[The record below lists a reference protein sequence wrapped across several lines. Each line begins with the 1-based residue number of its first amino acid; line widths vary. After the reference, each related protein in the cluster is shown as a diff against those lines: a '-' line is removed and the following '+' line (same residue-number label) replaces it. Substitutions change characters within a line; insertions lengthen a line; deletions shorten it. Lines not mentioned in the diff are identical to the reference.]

1 MGGSDDGAICF
12 SLCGG
17 RVCCFMIV
25 MTLSAIGGC
34 GGGERVKIRQR
45 NAELKEHGG
54 TCYGELIV
62 VGGKYSPDVETGV
75 QNKDCVCPTN
85 NTCTWSHDGVCDEAS
100 GVCAEGTDC
109 EDCGTCNWYRC
120 VSKAEVPKPTTLD
133 KCENWTQAPLPTS
146 SPTPSPTPT
155 CCLNTCAFA
164 NDAVCQDGGPGSLG
178 EPGLCD
184 SGTDCDDCGDRC
196 R

>member
-1 MGGSDDGAICF
+1 MWGSDDGAICF

-34 GGGERVKIRQR
+34 GGGDGAEREKIRQR
-45 NAELKEHGG
+45 KAELKEHGG
-54 TCYGELIV
+54 TCYGEFV
-62 VGGKYSPDVETGV
+62 TTVHEERRRGGRYGGVNTGL
-75 QNKDCVCPTN
+75 QNTDCVCPLN

-133 KCENWTQAPLPTS
+133 KCENWTQAPLITR
-146 SPTPSPTPT
+146 SPTPSPPCTMHG
-155 CCLNTCAFA
+155 NEQ
-164 NDAVCQDGGPGSLG
+164 VC
-178 EPGLCD
+178 
-184 SGTDCDDCGDRC
+184 R
-196 R
+196 

>member
-1 MGGSDDGAICF
+1 
-12 SLCGG
+12 
-17 RVCCFMIV
+17 
-25 MTLSAIGGC
+25 MTR
-34 GGGERVKIRQR
+34 EEKRQ
-45 NAELKEHGG
+45 EKLKEHNG
-54 TCYGELIV
+54 TCHGEYEVTIEN
-62 VGGKYSPDVETGV
+62 GRIKETGF
-75 QNKDCVCPTN
+75 QTRDCVCPTN

-133 KCENWTQAPLPTS
+133 KCENWTQAPLPTP
-146 SPTPSPTPT
+146 SPTPPPTPPRPT

-164 NDAVCQDGGPGSLG
+164 NDAVCQDGGTGSVNTHCG
-178 EPGLCD
+178 
-184 SGTDCDDCGDRC
+184 SGTDCDDCGVRC

>member
-1 MGGSDDGAICF
+1 MGGSDDGAFCF

-34 GGGERVKIRQR
+34 GGGEREKIRQR

-62 VGGKYSPDVETGV
+62 KVGCSECNDVETGL
-75 QNKDCVCPTN
+75 QNTDCVCPTN

-109 EDCGTCNWYRC
+109 EDCGTCNWYMC
-120 VSKAEVPKPTTLD
+120 VLKDEVPKPT
-133 KCENWTQAPLPTS
+133 NI
-146 SPTPSPTPT
+146 
-155 CCLNTCAFA
+155 
-164 NDAVCQDGGPGSLG
+164 GSLVCCND
-178 EPGLCD
+178 ECEHM
-184 SGTDCDDCGDRC
+184 CY
-196 R
+196 